1 MGKHDKTIPQSDK
14 TIPQSSEEFYRNRIE
29 RLEAENADLKDR
41 LAFSQETI
49 CKLQE
54 QCSRMSKWASE
65 IEAGADDKITE
76 LEAENAKLRGKIVK
90 LVENYV

>member
-1 MGKHDKTIPQSDK
+1 MGKHDKHIEV
-14 TIPQSSEEFYRNRIE
+14 SSEEFLKNRINDLE
-29 RLEAENADLKDR
+29 KRLEFAN
-41 LAFSQETI
+41 ETI
-49 CKLQE
+49 KKLQE
-54 QCSRMSKWASE
+54 QCGRMSKWASE